1 MTTTMNSNIRELI
14 QNTLQEEF
22 GGRLFAALQDADF
35 VEGVLAY
42 YDGPKP
48 QACPFYGRTMRIEQ
62 THDELRFS
70 IRTDPRPP
78 RDVLLDHFEA
88 DGKTLAQ
95 ILKTKEGR
103 RDLAALAPSDQ
114 PFDGW
119 RVYCKGTSVLVER
132 VERVQ

>member
-1 MTTTMNSNIRELI
+1 MSFNIRQLI
-14 QNTLQEEF
+14 QNALQEDF
-22 GGRLFAALQDADF
+22 GGRLFAALQDFDF
-35 VEGVLAY
+35 AEGVLTY
-42 YDGPKP
+42 YDAPKP
-48 QACPFYGRTMRIEQ
+48 PVCPFYGRTMCIEQ

-88 DGKTLAQ
+88 DGKTLTQ

-103 RDLAALAPSDQ
+103 RDLAALAPNDQ

-132 VERVQ
+132 VQ

>member
-1 MTTTMNSNIRELI
+1 MNSNIRELI

-22 GGRLFAALQDADF
+22 GGRLFVALQDVDF
-35 VEGVLAY
+35 VEAVLTYHGA
-42 YDGPKP
+42 PTP
-48 QACPFYGRTMRIEQ
+48 PLCPFYGRTMRMEQ

-70 IRTDPRPP
+70 IRTDPRTP

-88 DGKTLAQ
+88 DGKTLTQ

-132 VERVQ
+132 VQSNG